1 MPYSLDE
8 LKVLLRQRIGEP
20 ESGTFTA
27 ATTYSDPASTRD
39 ELRDYINRAQKKVA
53 EDTIGQGHALLT
65 GRRKLMVEPNVY
77 EYSLPSD
84 FISVLNL
91 SHFHQDIFH
100 RLTQHPLSHLQNNF
114 NPLSTAS
121 VYTHYDVYGQT
132 ASVIAEGTSMEESV
146 TGVAL
151 YDRLGTFTT
160 DGITVNV
167 DQLYNL
173 TDDSIGTITAIT
185 DATRLAIAGGMT
197 GGKTNSIQ
205 TGDRYQ
211 VQSGSEYLQI
221 LHTYPPVS
229 AGQIETTVDETLSTT
244 TTSQFA
250 TFTTGDQGQQV
261 LYAIDCFLTS
271 DDKPSYI
278 CKLTDDEG
286 TGPSDPDHDIAR
298 ASIPSPIDQTQ
309 GHTITTGAYNQAIF
323 EYGITLTANTT
334 YRVFLFDDDAANIP
348 FISTGNFTKFKV
360 RAYTGMEYLDM
371 YYAKYPKLYDANFT
385 GNTEV
390 PDYGVEALLTYA
402 EMMCYQKMYGGR
414 SAMSREAQADYEIQI
429 QRVKSQAGLRNQN
442 RTTVVG
448 DVIAGIHS
456 RTPSFK
462 NVPITTKLPL
472 G

>member
-132 ASVIAEGTSMEESV
+132 AAVLAEGTI
-146 TGVAL
+146 TTLDAAGTAL
-151 YDRLGTFTT
+151 NDNSATFLT
-160 DGITVNV
+160 DGISSNV
-167 DQLYNL
+167 DLVYNL
-173 TDDSIGTITAIT
+173 TDDSTGVITAVT
-185 DATRLAIAGGMT
+185 NNLNLAIAAGMT
-197 GGKTNSIQ
+197 GGRHNGFER
-205 TGDRYQ
+205 GDRYQ
-211 VQSGSEYLQI
+211 VISGNESLQI

-229 AGQIETTVDETLSTT
+229 AGQIETTIDETVSTT
-244 TTSQFA
+244 TTSEFA
-250 TFTTGDQGQQV
+250 TFTTVNQQI
-261 LYAIDCFLTS
+261 LYAVDCYLTS
-271 DDKPSYI
+271 ADNPSYV
-278 CKLTDDEG
+278 CKLTDASG
-286 TGPSDPDHDIAR
+286 TAGGPAISR
-298 ASIPSPIDQTQ
+298 ASIPSPIDQAQ
-309 GHTITTGAYNQAIF
+309 GRTITTGAYNQALF
-323 EYGITLTANTT
+323 EYGIVLDANTT
-334 YRVFLFDDDAANIP
+334 YRVFLFDDTAANIP
-348 FISTGNFTKFKV
+348 FISTGNFTRFKV

-429 QRVKSQAGLRNQN
+429 QKVKSQAGLRNQN